1 MDAFSFNACCAVH
14 RDTGIGRCL
23 AEAKSDLVNVLSRLE
38 AHWVVL
44 EAELV
49 EINKDIT
56 YCEQCVK
63 KYGYVQLPTWWCHCG
78 ACPERFAPGSEYF
91 TYPLQHLKVKL
102 AIKHIPS
109 CSPIKHAMLLPAGSL
124 QG

>member
-1 MDAFSFNACCAVH
+1 LLVNGGGLSAGW
-14 RDTGIGRCL
+14 RLGR

-56 YCEQCVK
+56 YCEQCVQ
-63 KYGYVQLPTWWCHCG
+63 KYG
-78 ACPERFAPGSEYF
+78 
-91 TYPLQHLKVKL
+91 
-102 AIKHIPS
+102 
-109 CSPIKHAMLLPAGSL
+109 
-124 QG
+124 

>member
-1 MDAFSFNACCAVH
+1 MD
-14 RDTGIGRCL
+14 
-23 AEAKSDLVNVLSRLE
+23 EAKSDLVNVLSRLE

-63 KYGYVQLPTWWCHCG
+63 KYG
-78 ACPERFAPGSEYF
+78 EYF
-91 TYPLQHLKVKL
+91 TYPLQHLKDLKRTKKQKMKDIIQAMEAFNDNLLGGKRLVKAL
-102 AIKHIPS
+102 EKDTPIGALGNAIDGQ
-109 CSPIKHAMLLPAGSL
+109 AEM
-124 QG
+124 

>member
-1 MDAFSFNACCAVH
+1 MRIAAL
-14 RDTGIGRCL
+14 R

-56 YCEQCVK
+56 FSEQCVQ
-63 KYGYVQLPTWWCHCG
+63 KYGY
-78 ACPERFAPGSEYF
+78 APQIVRRRGVFMRASW
-91 TYPLQHLKVKL
+91 V
-102 AIKHIPS
+102 
-109 CSPIKHAMLLPAGSL
+109 PASRNPFSGLSMN
-124 QG
+124 

>member
-1 MDAFSFNACCAVH
+1 L
-14 RDTGIGRCL
+14 L

-56 YCEQCVK
+56 FSEQCVQ
-63 KYGYVQLPTWWCHCG
+63 KYGWGVQCCVELPEFLLRSAPVMRRRCLVCHC
-78 ACPERFAPGSEYF
+78 ADSPLKPFLMLSIPSFPVHTYREYF
-91 TYPLQHLKVKL
+91 TYPLQHLKVGV
-102 AIKHIPS
+102 HCVMGP
-109 CSPIKHAMLLPAGSL
+109 GSF
-124 QG
+124 